1 MCVKRKIG
9 IAILGLAM
17 LSLGACATPQQ
28 AGDGSQTVATAPSQ
42 SQVTQA
48 DIAALRAEI
57 ARLRSEL
64 RSVSQQA
71 SNAAARAEAAARAA
85 EDAAKKAK
93 ASASKSN
100 RIYSE
105 SLQK

>member
-1 MCVKRKIG
+1 MCVIRKIG
-9 IAILGLAM
+9 MASFGLAM
-17 LSLGACATPQQ
+17 LSLVACATPQKTSDKQ
-28 AGDGSQTVATAPSQ
+28 VTAAPSQ

-57 ARLRSEL
+57 ASLRSEL

-71 SNAAARAEAAARAA
+71 GNAAARAEAAARAA
-85 EDAAKKAK
+85 EVAAKKAK
-93 ASASKSN
+93 TSASKSN
-100 RIYSE
+100 RIYTE

>member
-1 MCVKRKIG
+1 MCVTRKIG
-9 IAILGLAM
+9 IATLGLAM
-17 LSLGACATPQQ
+17 LSLGACATSQQ
-28 AGDGSQTVATAPSQ
+28 TSDEQVTAAGSQ

-64 RSVSQQA
+64 RSVSQQGR
-71 SNAAARAEAAARAA
+71 NAAARAEAAARAA
-85 EDAAKKAK
+85 EDAAKKAR

-100 RIYSE
+100 RIYTE

>member
-1 MCVKRKIG
+1 
-9 IAILGLAM
+9 M

-28 AGDGSQTVATAPSQ
+28 ASDG
-42 SQVTQA
+42 QVS
-48 DIAALRAEI
+48 AA
-57 ARLRSEL
+57 
-64 RSVSQQA
+64 QQA

-85 EDAAKKAK
+85 ENAAKKAK

-100 RIYSE
+100 RIYTE

>member
-1 MCVKRKIG
+1 MCAKRI
-9 IAILGLAM
+9 IAVAFLGSAM
-17 LSLGACATPQQ
+17 LVLGACATPQE
-28 AGDGSQTVATAPSQ
+28 SSEKQTSGASAAP
-42 SQVTQA
+42 QVTQA

-57 ARLRSEL
+57 ANLRREV
-64 RSVSQQA
+64 RNASQQA

-85 EDAAKKAK
+85 ENAANQAK

>member
-17 LSLGACATPQQ
+17 VSLGACSTPQKTSDEQ
-28 AGDGSQTVATAPSQ
+28 VTAAPSQ

-57 ARLRSEL
+57 ARLRGEL
-64 RSVSQQA
+64 RNVSQQA

-85 EDAAKKAK
+85 ENAAKKAK
-93 ASASKSN
+93 ASASKSD
-100 RIYSE
+100 RIYTE

>member
-1 MCVKRKIG
+1 MCVTRKIG
-9 IAILGLAM
+9 TATLGLAM
-17 LSLGACATPQQ
+17 LWLGACATPQQ
-28 AGDGSQTVATAPSQ
+28 TTGEQVTAAPSP
-42 SQVTQA
+42 SQATQA

-71 SNAAARAEAAARAA
+71 RNAAARAEAAARAA
-85 EDAAKKAK
+85 EDAAKKAR
-93 ASASKSN
+93 ASAAKSN